1 MMDDERK
8 IEKKR
13 LQALRNVKR
22 LFSQEDDL
30 RGKLES
36 VEHDLKLR
44 IARKILRQAES
55 YS

>member
-1 MMDDERK
+1 MDDERK
-8 IEKKR
+8 IEKER
-13 LQALRNVKR
+13 LQALRNVKH

-30 RGKLES
+30 RDKLES
-36 VEHDLKLR
+36 VEHDLIW